1 MVLFCFVFSWLWTTI
16 VPADGIRVAGGVPT
30 WYLVLI
36 VKTAYGWGQS
46 GWGASGGSYIGTWLL
61 RRANFIY

>member
-1 MVLFCFVFSWLWTTI
+1 M
-16 VPADGIRVAGGVPT
+16 PADGIRVAGGVPT